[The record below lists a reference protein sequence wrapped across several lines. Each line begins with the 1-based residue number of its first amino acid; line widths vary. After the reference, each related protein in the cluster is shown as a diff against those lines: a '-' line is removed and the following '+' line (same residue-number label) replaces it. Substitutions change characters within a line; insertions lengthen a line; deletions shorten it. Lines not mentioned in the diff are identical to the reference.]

1 MSIVFLSPR
10 KCHKWTKT
18 ISTVYYINIDQSGNI
33 VEFIEFF
40 GIQWNLLISNI
51 ALLATNLQVPGE
63 DFVLILFP
71 Y

>member
-1 MSIVFLSPR
+1 MNNWMGYCKI
-10 KCHKWTKT
+10 
-18 ISTVYYINIDQSGNI
+18 YIY
-33 VEFIEFF
+33 
-40 GIQWNLLISNI
+40 IQWNLLISNSLISNI